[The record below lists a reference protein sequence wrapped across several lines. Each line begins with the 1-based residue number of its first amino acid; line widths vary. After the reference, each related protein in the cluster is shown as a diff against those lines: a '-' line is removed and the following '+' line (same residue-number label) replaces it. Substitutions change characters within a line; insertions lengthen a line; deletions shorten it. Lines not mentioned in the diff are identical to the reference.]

1 MELQNIIVNQLLKM
15 DISYV
20 RVNGS
25 HLDEEFILLQ
35 TLMSRSNM
43 LLNLLM
49 KEKTIKLCFKIEL
62 IQTIWSGY
70 QRNKL
75 ELENIGFHPMEQIC
89 VLTVSVSRK
98 DRTDLR
104 PYSICIKKDAKQF
117 LDNFFYENTFFST
130 SILLLYSL

>member
-49 KEKTIKLCFKIEL
+49 KEIITESCFKIEL
-62 IQTIWSGY
+62 IQI
-70 QRNKL
+70 
-75 ELENIGFHPMEQIC
+75 I
-89 VLTVSVSRK
+89 
-98 DRTDLR
+98 
-104 PYSICIKKDAKQF
+104 
-117 LDNFFYENTFFST
+117 
-130 SILLLYSL
+130 